1 MKFISKSS
9 NLLVILRPG
18 LSAQPLTGTPAK
30 PSVSV
35 RFEDGIAEVK
45 QEDLIKM
52 MQNHPGFE
60 SDFISAESTNVAD
73 PYAVT
78 RTEKEPAHE
87 MADIKYGTPEG
98 RVIKGGPKPKISPA
112 IQKLITES
120 AAELAKQMLPDMVK
134 ETLKAI
140 VDSKK
145 NEEGPKV
152 DTVIKEMPDQM
163 LVEHERDEI
172 NLETVPPVVKVEANT
187 EPKASS
193 AYGKGSRKTGK
204 K

>member
-35 RFEDGIAEVK
+35 RFEDGVAEVQ

-52 MQNHPGFE
+52 MKNHPGFE
-60 SDFISAESTNVAD
+60 SDFISAEANVAD

-78 RTEKEPAHE
+78 RIEKEPAHE
-87 MADIKYGTPEG
+87 LADIKYGAPEG

-112 IQKLITES
+112 IQKLIAES
-120 AAELAKQMLPDMVK
+120 AAALAKQMLPDMVK

-145 NEEGPKV
+145 DEDGPKPDNSIKDLPEKVVASDLDLV
-152 DTVIKEMPDQM
+152 D
-163 LVEHERDEI
+163 
-172 NLETVPPVVKVEANT
+172 LETVPSSDEEVT
-187 EPKASS
+187 TDEPKVVSS
-193 AYGKGSRKTGK
+193 YGKGSKKRKK
-204 K
+204 E

>member
-35 RFEDGIAEVK
+35 RFEDGVAEVQ

-60 SDFISAESTNVAD
+60 SDFISADTNVAD

-87 MADIKYGTPEG
+87 MADIKYGAPEG

-120 AAELAKQMLPDMVK
+120 AKDLAKQMLPDMVK
-134 ETLKAI
+134 ETLK
-140 VDSKK
+140 VLTESKR
-145 NEEGPKV
+145 EEKTATATDAVVEEKPK
-152 DTVIKEMPDQM
+152 KEGKSKS
-163 LVEHERDEI
+163 V
-172 NLETVPPVVKVEANT
+172 
-187 EPKASS
+187 
-193 AYGKGSRKTGK
+193 YGKGSRK
-204 K
+204 